1 MGRAAMVTPD
11 FMRPGAT
18 VIDVGINRI
27 SDAAQAENFFANFPS
42 ASPPSAK
49 KGTALVG
56 DVHPGR
62 RHRCRRHHTGSRRS
76 GSAHHRHAH
85 EQHASRPRA
94 LRRGSRASAS
104 APAAAAVRT
113 LMLRVGLTG
122 GIASGKST
130 VACMLRDL
138 DCPVLD
144 ADTLGHELLEQGQDA
159 YNEVVREF
167 GKEILDAY
175 GNVDRGKLGPIVFAD
190 AQKRARLNQIL
201 HPRILDVVR
210 KWFAALDQIGGPE
223 LAVLEAALII
233 EAGYNKELDRVIV
246 CWCPP
251 EQQMRTAEGA
261 RPDAPSKRKLRIAAQ
276 MPMEE
281 KRRLADEA
289 IDCSGSIEETERQV
303 AAAVQRMLR
312 PAPAGGNIS

>member
-1 MGRAAMVTPD
+1 
-11 FMRPGAT
+11 
-18 VIDVGINRI
+18 
-27 SDAAQAENFFANFPS
+27 
-42 ASPPSAK
+42 
-49 KGTALVG
+49 
-56 DVHPGR
+56 
-62 RHRCRRHHTGSRRS
+62 
-76 GSAHHRHAH
+76 
-85 EQHASRPRA
+85 
-94 LRRGSRASAS
+94 
-104 APAAAAVRT
+104 
-113 LMLRVGLTG
+113 MLRVGLTG

-130 VACMLRDL
+130 VASMLRDL

-167 GKEILDAY
+167 GKEILDGY
-175 GNVDRGKLGPIVFAD
+175 GNVDRGKLGPIIFAD

-251 EQQMRTAEGA
+251 EQQLQRLVERGLTPEQA
-261 RPDAPSKRKLRIAAQ
+261 KLRIAAQ

-281 KRRLADEA
+281 KRRLADEP

-312 PAPAGGNIS
+312 PAPARGNIS

>member
-1 MGRAAMVTPD
+1 
-11 FMRPGAT
+11 
-18 VIDVGINRI
+18 
-27 SDAAQAENFFANFPS
+27 
-42 ASPPSAK
+42 
-49 KGTALVG
+49 
-56 DVHPGR
+56 
-62 RHRCRRHHTGSRRS
+62 
-76 GSAHHRHAH
+76 
-85 EQHASRPRA
+85 
-94 LRRGSRASAS
+94 
-104 APAAAAVRT
+104 
-113 LMLRVGLTG
+113 MLRVGLTG

-130 VACMLRDL
+130 VASMLRDL

-167 GKEILDAY
+167 GREILDGY
-175 GNVDRGKLGPIVFAD
+175 GNVDRGKLGPIIFAD

-210 KWFAALDQIGGPE
+210 KWFKALDQIGGPE
-223 LAVLEAALII
+223 LAVVEAALII

-251 EQQMRTAEGA
+251 EQQLHRLVERGLTPEQA
-261 RPDAPSKRKLRIAAQ
+261 KLRIAAQ
-276 MPMEE
+276 MPMDE

-303 AAAVQRMLR
+303 MEAVKRMLR
-312 PAPAGGNIS
+312 PTASTEGNIS